1 MGRIES
7 ERRIE
12 YAGSV
17 HDEREIEAVVEVLR
31 GGPTAL
37 RIGRNVR
44 TMEKRVAELFAKSRG
59 VMVNSGSS
67 ALYLAIEVL
76 DLEPGDE
83 IITSPTT
90 FSTDIAPMVRAG
102 IVPAYVDVTPDTFQI
117 DTDAIEEMV
126 GPRTR
131 AILAPNLI
139 GNAPDWDRIRTIAD
153 AHGLAVV
160 EDSCDALG
168 LTLRGTPTGARAD
181 ISLTSFALSHII
193 TAAGTGGMVCFDDDA
208 MADRALLLRRWG
220 RRSEVQLFGSTKGT
234 DRRFFSTIDGDGA
247 LTGRDSDVEYDN
259 LFIFDEVGWNFEPS
273 ELSAAFGLVQLDK
286 LSDNLARRQR
296 SFGATLAQFE
306 RWPELFTL
314 PRQTDGVETGWHMFP
329 LLIRPESGIRRAA
342 FQEWMERHGVD
353 TRMVW
358 TGNATRQPAF
368 RDTPHRTP
376 PGGLPNADRVMEWGV
391 VLPNNHSMSDGDSEW
406 IGECVASFI
415 DSEGI
420 LT

>member
-1 MGRIES
+1 MS
-7 ERRIE
+7 ELVSNRRID

-37 RIGRNVR
+37 RIGRNVKA
-44 TMEKRVAELFAKSRG
+44 MEARVAELFGKRRG
-59 VMVNSGSS
+59 VMCNSGSS
-67 ALYLAIEVL
+67 ALYLAVEVL

-83 IITSPTT
+83 IVTSAVT

-102 IVPAYVDVTPDTFQI
+102 LVPAFVDVTPDTFQI
-117 DTDAIEEMV
+117 DVDGIEEMITQ
-126 GPRTR
+126 RTK

-139 GNAPDWDRIRTIAD
+139 GNAPDWDRIRDLAD
-153 AHGLAVV
+153 RHGLMVV

-168 LTLRGTPTGARAD
+168 LTLRGTPTGTRAD

-220 RRSEVQLFGSTKGT
+220 RRSEVQLFGSKKGVEK
-234 DRRFFSTIDGDGA
+234 RFFSTIDDD
-247 LTGRDSDVEYDN
+247 LEYDN

-286 LSDNLARRQR
+286 LGENLARRQR
-296 SFGATLAQFE
+296 TFDLTSSHFARYPQ
-306 RWPELFTL
+306 LFTL
-314 PRQTDGVETGWHMFP
+314 PKLTEGVETGWHMFP
-329 LLIRPESGIRRAA
+329 GIINAGCGIRRAE
-342 FQEWMERHGVD
+342 FQQWMESHGVD

-368 RDTPHRTP
+368 KDKPHRRP
-376 PGGLPNADRVMEWGV
+376 RSGLPNADAVMERGF
-391 VLPNNHSMSDGDSEW
+391 VLPNNHSMSDDDCAY
-406 IGECVASFI
+406 IGECLDGFVA
-415 DSEGI
+415 EKG
-420 LT
+420 LG